1 MTARILPLLPG
12 DPARVGPYRIVGRLG
27 SGGMGTVFAAL
38 DVGGGRLAVKV
49 VHPAQAGDEE
59 FRARFRREVALTSRV
74 SGPCLVPVIAADCE
88 AERPW
93 LAAPYV
99 PGPTLQQHIAAHGP
113 LHGAMLH
120 ALGAGAAAALA
131 SVHEAGVIHRDIK
144 PGNVI
149 LSPSGPRLL
158 DFGIAH
164 AFDGTSVTRTGM
176 LTGTPGW
183 ISPEQY
189 RTGSVGPESD
199 VFAWGALVAY
209 AGTGRHPFGTGAP
222 DTVAF
227 RVMSQDPDLTGLPDD
242 LARLV
247 TGAMSKE
254 AGDRPTAQ
262 SLSRACA
269 ALLAEEDTQ
278 VLPQDDSAPVLVDGL
293 VTGHW
298 SLPLVHEDTWPAGR
312 AGQAHGRIR
321 KVSYIAAAAAAV
333 LGVAATAV
341 YASTAL
347 GRQAP
352 SAAAA
357 PVVPSASPSVSSSSV
372 PALTTIPSSSSAPPV
387 SAAAVVT
394 AAGSPSVI
402 TPEPVATTTTAEP
415 QPAYTRSDYA
425 EPTLGEWSAARDA
438 MTASERGIATSINE
452 ELKVFLRDEW
462 ALSEGVQVTFNPEAQ
477 TMFLTAGPSTAVW
490 ENGGDY
496 VDLHRS
502 MMYTGCTHGN
512 DKLRTDI
519 AWPYG
524 RVVIVYRE
532 SMANPVIASF
542 REVTNG
548 MNCRV

>member
-1 MTARILPLLPG
+1 MTARILPVLPG

-27 SGGMGTVFAAL
+27 AGGMGTVYAAL
-38 DVGGGRLAVKV
+38 DSSGDRLAVKV

-59 FRARFRREVALTSRV
+59 FRSRFRREVALTSRV
-74 SGPCLVPVIAADCE
+74 SGPCLVPVVAADCE

-93 LAAPYV
+93 LATPYI

-113 LHGAMLH
+113 LHGAVLH
-120 ALGAGAAAALA
+120 ALAAGTATALA

-227 RVMSQDPDLTGLPDD
+227 RVMSQDPDLAGLPED
-242 LARLV
+242 LALLV
-247 TGAMSKE
+247 ADAMSKE
-254 AGDRPTAQ
+254 ASDRPTAK
-262 SLSRACA
+262 SLGDACGG
-269 ALLAEEDTQ
+269 LLAKESTQ
-278 VLPQDDSAPVLVDGL
+278 VLPQDDSTPVLVDGL
-293 VTGHW
+293 VSDHW
-298 SLPLVHEDTWPAGR
+298 SLPPADEDTWPTSRAGR
-312 AGQAHGRIR
+312 AHGRVR

-333 LGVAATAV
+333 LGIAATAV

-352 SAAAA
+352 STAAA
-357 PVVPSASPSVSSSSV
+357 PALPPASPSVSSSSAAA
-372 PALTTIPSSSSAPPV
+372 PTTPPSSSALPASTA
-387 SAAAVVT
+387 STVT
-394 AAGSPSVI
+394 AVSSPTVT
-402 TPEPVATTTTAEP
+402 TPKPAATTPTAEP

-425 EPTLGEWSAARDA
+425 EPTIGEWSAARDA
-438 MTASERGIATSINE
+438 MTASERDIAASINE

-462 ALSEGVQVTFNPEAQ
+462 ALPEGVQVTFNPEAQ

-496 VDLHRS
+496 TDLHRS

-519 AWPYG
+519 TWPYG
-524 RVVIVYRE
+524 RVVVVYRE

-548 MNCRV
+548 MHCRV

>member
-1 MTARILPLLPG
+1 MTAHILPSLPG

-27 SGGMGTVFAAL
+27 AGGMGTVHAAL
-38 DVGGGRLAVKV
+38 DSSGNRLAVKV
-49 VHPAQAGDEE
+49 VHPAQAEDEE

-74 SGPCLVPVIAADCE
+74 SGPCLVPVVAADCE

-93 LAAPYV
+93 LATPYV

-113 LHGAMLH
+113 LHGAVLH
-120 ALGAGAAAALA
+120 AFAAGTATALA

-164 AFDGTSVTRTGM
+164 AFDGTSVTRTGV

-189 RTGSVGPESD
+189 RTGSIGPESD
-199 VFAWGALVAY
+199 VFAWGALVSY

-227 RVMSQDPDLTGLPDD
+227 RVMSQDPDLAGLPED

-247 TGAMSKE
+247 TEAMSKE

-262 SLSRACA
+262 SLSGACA
-269 ALLAEEDTQ
+269 KLLSKESTQ
-278 VLPQDDSAPVLVDGL
+278 VLPQDASVPVLVDGL
-293 VTGHW
+293 VSDHW
-298 SLPLVHEDTWPAGR
+298 SPPPAHETVWPTGRAGR
-312 AGQAHGRIR
+312 AR
-321 KVSYIAAAAAAV
+321 KGSYIAATAVVV

-341 YASTAL
+341 YASTAV
-347 GRQAP
+347 GRQTP

-357 PVVPSASPSVSSSSV
+357 PALPAASPSVSSSSAAAV
-372 PALTTIPSSSSAPPV
+372 ATPPTSSAAPALTASA
-387 SAAAVVT
+387 VT
-394 AAGSPSVI
+394 AAGSPAPA
-402 TPEPVATTTTAEP
+402 TPEPTATAPTGEP
-415 QPAYTRSDYA
+415 QPVYTRSDYA
-425 EPTLGEWSAARDA
+425 EPTIGEWSAARDA
-438 MTASERGIATSINE
+438 MTASERGIAASINE
-452 ELKVFLRDEW
+452 ELKTFLRDEW
-462 ALSEGVQVTFNPEAQ
+462 ALPEGVQVTFNPEAQ

-496 VDLHRS
+496 TDLARG

-519 AWPYG
+519 TWPYG
-524 RVVIVYRE
+524 RVVVIYRE

>member
-1 MTARILPLLPG
+1 
-12 DPARVGPYRIVGRLG
+12 
-27 SGGMGTVFAAL
+27 MGTVHAAL
-38 DVGGGRLAVKV
+38 DSSGNRLAVKV
-49 VHPAQAGDEE
+49 VHPAQAEDEE

-74 SGPCLVPVIAADCE
+74 SGPCLVPVVAADCE

-93 LAAPYV
+93 LATPHI

-113 LHGAMLH
+113 LHGAVLH
-120 ALGAGAAAALA
+120 ALAAGTAIALA

-164 AFDGTSVTRTGM
+164 AFDGTSVTRTGI

-189 RTGSVGPESD
+189 RTGNIGPESD

-227 RVMSQDPDLTGLPDD
+227 RVMSQDPDLAGLPED

-247 TGAMSKE
+247 TEAMSKE
-254 AGDRPTAQ
+254 ASDRPTAQ
-262 SLSRACA
+262 SLSDACA
-269 ALLAEEDTQ
+269 KLLSRESTQ
-278 VLPQDDSAPVLVDGL
+278 VLPQDVSVPVLVDGL
-293 VTGHW
+293 ISDHW
-298 SLPLVHEDTWPAGR
+298 SLPPAHENVWPTSRVGR
-312 AGQAHGRIR
+312 AR
-321 KVSYIAAAAAAV
+321 KGSYIAATAVVV
-333 LGVAATAV
+333 LGIAAMAV

-347 GRQAP
+347 GRQT
-352 SAAAA
+352 SSTTAA
-357 PVVPSASPSVSSSSV
+357 PALPAASPAVSSSSATAV
-372 PALTTIPSSSSAPPV
+372 TTPPTSSAAPAPTT
-387 SAAAVVT
+387 SAVT
-394 AAGSPSVI
+394 AASSA
-402 TPEPVATTTTAEP
+402 TPTTPKPAATAPTAEP

-425 EPTLGEWSAARDA
+425 EPTIGEWSAARDA
-438 MTASERGIATSINE
+438 MTVSERSIATSINE
-452 ELKVFLRDEW
+452 ELKTFLRDEW
-462 ALSEGVQVTFNPEAQ
+462 ALPEGVQVTFNPEAQ
-477 TMFLTAGPSTAVW
+477 TMFLTAGPSSAVW

-496 VDLHRS
+496 TDLHRS

-519 AWPYG
+519 TWPYG